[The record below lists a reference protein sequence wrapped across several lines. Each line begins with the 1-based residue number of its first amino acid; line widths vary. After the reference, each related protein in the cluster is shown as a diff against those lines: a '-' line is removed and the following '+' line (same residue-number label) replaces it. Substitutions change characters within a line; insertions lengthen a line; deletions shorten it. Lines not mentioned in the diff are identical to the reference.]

1 MANVNLVA
9 KPGKQEVTVT
19 CILDGPCEL
28 VFKTITDPDLL
39 PHWWGPRG
47 LATTVDF
54 MDVRP
59 GGPWRY
65 VQVDNEGNAYA
76 FHGFYHQVNDPQ
88 SLVYTFEFEGTPG
101 HILLETITL
110 EDFKGRTRLI
120 DQIVFQSVADRDGM
134 LNMGMESGSRESM
147 DRLAELLEKAKNK

>member
-1 MANVNLVA
+1 MANMKLVVNPVE
-9 KPGKQEVTVT
+9 QEVTLT
-19 CILDGPCEL
+19 CILDAPREL
-28 VFKTITDPDLL
+28 VFKTLTDPDLL

-47 LATTVDF
+47 LATTVES

-59 GGPWRY
+59 GGAWRF

-76 FHGFYHQVNDPQ
+76 FHGFYHQVNEPQ

-101 HILLETITL
+101 HILLETINF
-110 EDFKGRTRLI
+110 EDYSGRTRLC
-120 DQIVFQSVADRDGM
+120 DQMVFQSVADRDAM
-134 LNMGMESGSRESM
+134 LNMGMESGSRELM